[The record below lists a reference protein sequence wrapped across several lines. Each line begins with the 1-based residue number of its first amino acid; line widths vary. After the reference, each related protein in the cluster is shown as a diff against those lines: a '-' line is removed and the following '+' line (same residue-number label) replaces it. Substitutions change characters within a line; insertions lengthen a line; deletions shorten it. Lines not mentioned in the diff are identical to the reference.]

1 MSTIAATLSQAKQDT
16 RGHIGSLQY
25 RADIDGLRAV
35 AVLAVVFY
43 HIGLPLHGGYVGVD
57 IFFTI
62 SGFLIGSILLRET
75 GEHRFSFTA
84 FYERRI
90 RRIFPA
96 LFVMLLVSSLLAC
109 RYMLPSELID
119 FAKSLAAAACS
130 FSNIYFWSQ
139 SGYFDAPASVK
150 PLLHTWSLAV
160 EEQFYILFPIL
171 LVLLRRWLPRRIDAA
186 IYALAAG
193 SFVLSAYG
201 AFHAPSTTFYWAHT
215 RAWELLIGAIGAL
228 KSCPQIH
235 RSATRQIAGVLGLAL
250 IGAPLFL
257 YSPITPFPGVAALP
271 PCLGTALIIAAGRS
285 GSNVVGRLLSLK
297 PFPFLGLISYSLYLW
312 HWPVIVFH
320 QLGLTLI
327 NGLGKRPTELLL
339 FVSSFLLA
347 LLSWRLVE
355 VPFRNGPLRVARP
368 ALFTGAAVALGS
380 ACVLS
385 VSIISSHGLPS
396 RFPPEARKVAWY
408 LDYDEHE
415 SGEQYRNGQCFIAAP
430 AATFADFHPSVC
442 LPVVTGKKQ
451 WLLLG
456 DSHAAALWWGLSH
469 VYSNVNV
476 MQANGVGCKP
486 VLQQRPRQFATC
498 TAIMNY
504 VLREYLASHTVDAV
518 LLAAH
523 WDDGDLPSVRQTLAF
538 LHQQHIPVILIG
550 PVVQYDS
557 ALPRLLALGISHG
570 DSSLAAGH
578 RLQYVEP
585 LDEQMASLARST
597 GTPYIP
603 LYRLFCVNDRCDVY
617 AKPGVPLQFDY
628 GHLTKEGSI
637 VAAER
642 MNALRLLP
650 Q

>member
-1 MSTIAATLSQAKQDT
+1 
-16 RGHIGSLQY
+16 
-25 RADIDGLRAV
+25 V
-35 AVLAVVFY
+35 VLY

-75 GEHRFSFTA
+75 AEQRFSFAA

-96 LFVMLLVSSLLAC
+96 LFAMLFVTGLLAC

-119 FAKSLAAAACS
+119 FAKSMAAAACS
-130 FSNIYFWSQ
+130 FSNLYFWSQ
-139 SGYFDAPASVK
+139 SGYFDAPASMK

-171 LVLLRRWLPRRIDAA
+171 LVLLRSWLPRRLDTV
-186 IYALAAG
+186 IYTLAAA
-193 SFVLSAYG
+193 SFAIAAYG
-201 AFHAPSTTFYWAHT
+201 AFYSPSTTFYWPHT
-215 RAWELLIGAIGAL
+215 RAWELLIGAILAL
-228 KSCPQIH
+228 KSCPQI
-235 RSATRQIAGVLGLAL
+235 RRPATRQIAGLVGLVS

-257 YSPITPFPGVAALP
+257 YSPITPFPGIAALP

-285 GSNVVGRLLSLK
+285 GPNVAGRVLSLK
-297 PFPFLGLISYSLYLW
+297 PVRFIGLISYSLYLW

-327 NGLGKRPTELLL
+327 NGLGKHPTELLL
-339 FVSSFLLA
+339 FGVSFLLA
-347 LLSWRLVE
+347 VLSWRFVE
-355 VPFRNGPLRVARP
+355 VPFRDGPLRVARL
-368 ALFTGAAVALGS
+368 ALFTGAAIAFGTACIASAGIVAS
-380 ACVLS
+380 Q
-385 VSIISSHGLPS
+385 GLPS
-396 RFPPEARKVAWY
+396 RFSPEARKVAWF
-408 LDYDEHE
+408 LEYDQHE
-415 SGEQYRNGQCFIAAP
+415 SGEQYRNGQCFIASP
-430 AATFADFHPSVC
+430 AATFADFHANAC
-442 LPVVTGKKQ
+442 LPAIAGKKQ
-451 WLLLG
+451 WLLVG

-469 VYSNVNV
+469 VFPGVNV

-498 TAIMNY
+498 TAIMNF
-504 VLREYLASHTVDAV
+504 VLRDYLATHKVDAV

-523 WDDGDLPSVRQTLAF
+523 WDDGDLPSVAETLTF
-538 LHQQHIPVILIG
+538 LHQQHIPVVLIG
-550 PVVQYDS
+550 PIVQYDS
-557 ALPRLLALGISHG
+557 ALPRFLALGISHG
-570 DSSLAAGH
+570 DSSLAARH

-585 LDEQMASLARST
+585 LDEQMGSLARST
-597 GTPYIP
+597 GTPYLS
-603 LYRLFCVNDRCDVY
+603 LYRLFCFQNRCDEC

-637 VAAER
+637 LAAQR
-642 MNALRLLP
+642 AKSLHVLP